1 MIKIR
6 LGLCVMMVLTF
17 IFSFIIPLAPE
28 YEYYARMSED
38 ANAEDGE
45 QDSIS
50 HTSPETYAPRM
61 ELPPVVLPD
70 GNDIESIATR
80 AAYAHFDPIEKN
92 GIVILVV
99 DVIDIIET
107 ELETQMWA
115 CIFYAEYVRFGD
127 KLFEYCSGT
136 PNYLIEFTKAED
148 GYTLMNFSC
157 PFEGF
162 QRDEFMRDLI
172 KTNPSLVEK
181 IDSYTNNKWSRVYL
195 KFDAL
200 TAYLKHYNLVGISVE
215 LNDGTF
221 KRLT

>member
-6 LGLCVMMVLTF
+6 LGLCVMMMLTF
-17 IFSFIIPLAPE
+17 VFSSLISLAPR
-28 YEYYARMSED
+28 YEYLAQILVD
-38 ANAEDGE
+38 VNAEDGE

-50 HTSPETYAPRM
+50 HTSPETYGPRM

-80 AAYAHFDPIEKN
+80 AAYAHFRPYEKN

-107 ELETQMWA
+107 DLETQMWA
-115 CIFYAEYVRFGD
+115 CIFVVEYVRFGD
-127 KLFEYCSGT
+127 KLFNYMSGT
-136 PNYLIEFTKAED
+136 PNCLIEFTKSEE

-162 QRDEFMRDLI
+162 QRDEFLQNLI

-181 IDSYTNNKWSRVYL
+181 IDSYTNNKWSRIYL
-195 KFDAL
+195 QFDAI
-200 TAYLKHYNLVGISVE
+200 TAYLKHYNLEGISVE

-221 KRLT
+221 KGLT